1 MSLRFRLASVP
12 ALAFAVVVFTTL
24 SAAHAEEAAPKAG
37 PPAAIA
43 RTPRPA
49 DAKIYIISPT
59 NGESV
64 SSPVTVRFGLSG
76 MGIAPAGVVSPNTGH
91 HHLIVDAP
99 SPSGGVPVPKDD
111 KHIHFG
117 GGQTETSL
125 QLTPGKHTLQLE
137 LADKDHVP
145 FEPQLVSDVVTITV
159 K

>member
-12 ALAFAVVVFTTL
+12 ALAFALVVFTAL
-24 SAAHAEEAAPKAG
+24 SAAHAEEAAPKAA
-37 PPAAIA
+37 PPTAIA

-76 MGIAPAGVVSPNTGH
+76 MGVAPAGVATPNTGH
-91 HHLIVDAP
+91 HHLIVD
-99 SPSGGVPVPKDD
+99 SPLPALDGPQPKDD

-117 GGQTETSL
+117 GGQTETN
-125 QLTPGKHTLQLE
+125 LTLVPGKHTLQLV
-137 LADKDHVP
+137 LADKDHVAHDP
-145 FEPQLVSDVVTITV
+145 PLISEPITITV